1 MYYYY
6 CSMERVGFERLFWWD
21 ADETER
27 SPQRVAA
34 QVMALGT
41 LEDIR
46 NLRDRFG
53 PEIFEE
59 VLSAPPCGVFDAK
72 SWTFWHKKMG
82 HREIPA
88 LPGQPAAWP
97 LR

>member
-1 MYYYY
+1 
-6 CSMERVGFERLFWWD
+6 MERTGLGRLFWWD
-21 ADETER
+21 AQGAER

-46 NLRDRFG
+46 EVRERCG
-53 PEIFEE
+53 PGIFEE
-59 VLSAPPCGVFDAK
+59 VLAAPPGGLFDAK
-72 SWTFWHKKMG
+72 SWSFWHKKLG
-82 HREIPA
+82 HHEIPA
-88 LPGQPAAWP
+88 LPVQPASWP

>member
-1 MYYYY
+1 M
-6 CSMERVGFERLFWWD
+6 SKTGLERLFWWD
-21 ADETER
+21 AGDAGR
-27 SPQRVAA
+27 SPLRVAA

-46 NLRDRFG
+46 EVRERFG

-59 VLSAPPCGVFDAK
+59 VLSAPPRGLFDAK
-72 SWTFWHKKMG
+72 SWSFWHKKTG
-82 HREIPA
+82 RQEIPA
-88 LPGQPAAWP
+88 LPGQPVAWP

>member
-1 MYYYY
+1 MG
-6 CSMERVGFERLFWWD
+6 RVGLERLFWWD
-21 ADETER
+21 ADEAER
-27 SPQRVAA
+27 SPQRIAA

-41 LEDIR
+41 LEDICEVR
-46 NLRDRFG
+46 KRFG

-59 VLSAPPCGVFDAK
+59 VLSAPPRGLFDAK
-72 SWTFWHKKMG
+72 SWSFWHKKLG

>member
-1 MYYYY
+1 
-6 CSMERVGFERLFWWD
+6 MERAGIERLFWWD
-21 ADETER
+21 APGAER

-46 NLRDRFG
+46 EVRERFG

-59 VLSAPPCGVFDAK
+59 VLSAPPRGLFDAK
-72 SWTFWHKKMG
+72 SWSFWHKKIG

>member
-1 MYYYY
+1 MAKP
-6 CSMERVGFERLFWWD
+6 GLERLFWWNTGD
-21 ADETER
+21 AER
-27 SPQRVAA
+27 SPLQVAA

-46 NLRDRFG
+46 EVRERFG

-59 VLSAPPCGVFDAK
+59 VLSAPPRGLFDPK
-72 SWTFWHKKMG
+72 SWSFWHKKVG

-88 LPGQPAAWP
+88 LPGQPVAWP